1 MDYKSI
7 IGFSKSKKKQ
17 IKNPTSNIKKNTVL
31 DEIKREINEWSHK
44 PPTTKRWSKSFGGR
58 GLTEFESQG
67 GKDFLKE
74 VGASAEYR
82 RYFKDI
88 EKKENQLDKSVNKLK
103 KLLLKKGIRDEAL
116 ALSSVYMS
124 HIIKFTKHLEKLTR
138 KLM

>member
-1 MDYKSI
+1 MKYKDI
-7 IGFSKSKKKQ
+7 IGYSKPKKKVIKDKRKPRKNLIIDN
-17 IKNPTSNIKKNTVL
+17 IKNELN
-31 DEIKREINEWSHK
+31 
-44 PPTTKRWSKSFGGR
+44 
-58 GLTEFESQG
+58 EFESQG

-88 EKKENQLDKSVNKLK
+88 EKKENQLAKSVNKLK

-124 HIIKFTKHLEKLTR
+124 HIIKFTKHLEKLTM